1 MMNSMLQQSNNAN
14 MMNALKQLQ
23 SNPMQFLLS
32 KNFNIP
38 NNIGNNPQAIVQHL
52 VNSGQVSPQQVQQAK
67 QMLGM

>member
-1 MMNSMLQQSNNAN
+1 MNSMLQQSNNAN

-32 KNFNIP
+32 KNLNIP
-38 NNIGNNPQAIVQHL
+38 TNIANNPQAIVQHL
-52 VNSGQVSPQQVQQAK
+52 VNSGQVSQQQVSQAK